1 MDKRSGPESET
12 CTISLPAEQ
21 SRYIDHLV
29 ASGGYGSASEVVEA
43 GLRALQDR
51 EVSLDHWLRQEVV
64 PVYDAMVADPARGL
78 SGETLAGQIDAR
90 HAARLGKRHCGG

>member
-1 MDKRSGPESET
+1 MDKRPGPESNT
-12 CTISLPAEQ
+12 LTVSLPTEQ

-51 EVSLDHWLRQEVV
+51 EAGHDRWLRQEVV
-64 PVYDAMVADPARGL
+64 PVYDAMEADPARGL
-78 SGETLAGQIDAR
+78 SGDTLAGQIEAR